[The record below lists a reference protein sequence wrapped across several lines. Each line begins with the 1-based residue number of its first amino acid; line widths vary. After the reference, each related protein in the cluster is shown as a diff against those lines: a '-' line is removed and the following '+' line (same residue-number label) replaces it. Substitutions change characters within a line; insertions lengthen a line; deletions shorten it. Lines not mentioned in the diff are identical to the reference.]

1 MCLFMATETLTK
13 TRRVGR
19 MVLKELEGQQ
29 GLNATKRFCMH
40 VWNSQIK
47 IHLKIHA
54 VPIHE
59 CLLHPMIPLIPA
71 GCQALFTSALVRIA
85 AFVSLSLRVFLRGES
100 IYSAPILQSVLA
112 ETGGTYLFFLL
123 WLIQGSISSLL
134 EENLLHFSVLQV
146 VQLSDSIFCPLY
158 EVNEDP
164 WWPLPPNEVMLIDR
178 GRNIDGEQ
186 ALSSWAMYPYK

>member
-29 GLNATKRFCMH
+29 GLNATKRLCMH

-59 CLLHPMIPLIPA
+59 CLLHPMIPLTRA
-71 GCQALFTSALVRIA
+71 GRQALFTSALVRIA
-85 AFVSLSLRVFLRGES
+85 AFVSLSLWVFLRGES
-100 IYSAPILQSVLA
+100 TYSAPILQNVLA
-112 ETGGTYLFFLL
+112 ETGGPTSSSSCDSFKGPFRVSWKRIFFIFLYCRL
-123 WLIQGSISSLL
+123 SNSRTASFVLCMRSMRTRGGRSLRMKSCWLTG
-134 EENLLHFSVLQV
+134 EET
-146 VQLSDSIFCPLY
+146 
-158 EVNEDP
+158 
-164 WWPLPPNEVMLIDR
+164 
-178 GRNIDGEQ
+178 
-186 ALSSWAMYPYK
+186 